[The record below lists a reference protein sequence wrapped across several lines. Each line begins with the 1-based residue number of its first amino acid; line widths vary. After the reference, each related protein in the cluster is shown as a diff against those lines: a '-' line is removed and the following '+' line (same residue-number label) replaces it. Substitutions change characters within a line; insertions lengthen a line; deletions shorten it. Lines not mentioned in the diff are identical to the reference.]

1 MKVAPVLL
9 GAVLLLGGTA
19 PAASPAADDP
29 AEHRVVVMR
38 DSRIPESSALA
49 VSTRAP
55 GLVYTVNDSGNSPVV
70 YAVSLRSGDVV
81 GTAVLAD
88 VQTVDPEALAIG
100 HDDRLYVAD
109 IGDNDATRSSVAIY
123 RIVQPS
129 TGDDRVA
136 AETVQLTYAD
146 GPRDAESVLYDAASG
161 RVFVVSKQ
169 AVGASIYATPARVFD
184 RQRAVLQPLTAAP
197 ASATDATF
205 LPGGHLAVVR
215 TYVGAGIYSYPSW
228 RLLRSV
234 SLPPQPQGESVAAPS
249 GGRVLWVGSE
259 GLHSAVLAVR
269 LPRLPT
275 QSPTSQPGGPPPN
288 PSASTSPGL
297 TGGGTVAAGLSI
309 AAVALI
315 AGAVAR
321 FVKR

>member
-1 MKVAPVLL
+1 MPAMTLALVVAGVVL
-9 GAVLLLGGTA
+9 AA
-19 PAASPAADDP
+19 PAYSDPDDTG
-29 AEHRVVVMR
+29 HRVFTIRSEEITEASSLVVSM
-38 DSRIPESSALA
+38 
-49 VSTRAP
+49 THP
-55 GLVYTVNDSGNSPVV
+55 GLAYTANDSGDAATIYVLDTSTG
-70 YAVSLRSGDVV
+70 AVV
-81 GTAVLAD
+81 GHTSIDAIEP
-88 VQTVDPEALAIG
+88 VDIEGMAGGSDGSLV
-100 HDDRLYVAD
+100 VAD

-123 RIVQPS
+123 RIEQPS

-197 ASATDATF
+197 AGATDATF
-205 LPGGHLAVVR
+205 LAGGHLAVVR
-215 TYVGAGIYSYPSW
+215 TYVGAAIYSYPTW

-234 SLPPQPQGESVAAPS
+234 ALPPQPQGESVAAPS

-259 GLHSAVLAVR
+259 GLHSVVLAVR